1 MGVFL
6 GFFCGFF
13 FFLFFKYKNSQVS
26 PPPKSLREVGA
37 PPTFKVPSAGLG
49 LLPEGPGKKQGAAP
63 PPEPPQQQRGSAS
76 PGWGTWGGIKVQVGT
91 KSASGSTRGEK
102 ANVGWGGGVDEG
114 GLSKC

>member
-1 MGVFL
+1 M
-6 GFFCGFF
+6 GFF
-13 FFLFFKYKNSQVS
+13 FSFSLNTKIVRSA
-26 PPPKSLREVGA
+26 PPQKASGRWGP